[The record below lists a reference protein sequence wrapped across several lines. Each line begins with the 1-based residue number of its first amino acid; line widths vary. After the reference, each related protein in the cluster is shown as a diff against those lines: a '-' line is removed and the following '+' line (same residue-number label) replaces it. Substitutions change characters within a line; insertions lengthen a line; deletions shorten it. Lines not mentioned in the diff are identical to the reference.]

1 MARKSE
7 AAVALAPST
16 MKELKDTLW
25 KAADKLRGSLDAS
38 QYKDVILGLVF
49 LKYVSDAFDER
60 RSAIAAELRADGI
73 EEAQL
78 EQFLEDADEYRGAG
92 VFWVPE
98 TSRWEYLARHAKG
111 RQGSASEAPATI
123 GELVD
128 GALEHLMGSNPALAN
143 TLPLIYNRDNLD
155 QRRLGE
161 LVDLFNAA
169 RFTGVGAS
177 KARDVLGEVY
187 EYFLGKF
194 AAAEGKRGGEF
205 YTPPSVV
212 RVLVEVLEP
221 YSGRVY
227 DPCCGSGGMFV
238 QAEKFIAQHG
248 ADPQALSVFGQELN
262 ERTWRMARMN
272 LAVHGMTANLGP
284 RWEDTF
290 SRDVHPDVKVDFAMA
305 NPPFNIKDWARN
317 ESDARWT
324 YGVPPAGNA
333 NYGWIQHILSKL
345 TPGGSAGIVMA
356 NGSMSSNSGGEG
368 EIRANLVEADL
379 VSCMVALPT
388 QLFRSTGIP
397 VCVWFFAKDKTAGE
411 RGSIDRTGQVLFI
424 DARNLGHMVD
434 RAERAFSDED
444 IAQISGAFHAWRG
457 TESAAGAV
465 YQDVPG
471 FSKSA
476 TLTEIKDAGYALTPG
491 RYVGSAPEEDDG
503 EPLEEK
509 IARLQAELF
518 AAFDESAR
526 LEAVVREQLGRVQ

>member
-1 MARKSE
+1 
-7 AAVALAPST
+7 
-16 MKELKDTLW
+16 
-25 KAADKLRGSLDAS
+25 
-38 QYKDVILGLVF
+38 
-49 LKYVSDAFDER
+49 
-60 RSAIAAELRADGI
+60 
-73 EEAQL
+73 
-78 EQFLEDADEYRGAG
+78 
-92 VFWVPE
+92 
-98 TSRWEYLARHAKG
+98 
-111 RQGSASEAPATI
+111 
-123 GELVD
+123 
-128 GALEHLMGSNPALAN
+128 
-143 TLPLIYNRDNLD
+143 
-155 QRRLGE
+155 
-161 LVDLFNAA
+161 
-169 RFTGVGAS
+169 
-177 KARDVLGEVY
+177 
-187 EYFLGKF
+187 
-194 AAAEGKRGGEF
+194 
-205 YTPPSVV
+205 
-212 RVLVEVLEP
+212 
-221 YSGRVY
+221 
-227 DPCCGSGGMFV
+227 
-238 QAEKFIAQHG
+238 
-248 ADPQALSVFGQELN
+248 
-262 ERTWRMARMN
+262 
-272 LAVHGMTANLGP
+272 
-284 RWEDTF
+284 
-290 SRDVHPDVKVDFAMA
+290 MA

-317 ESDARWT
+317 ESDVRWT

-424 DARNLGHMVD
+424 DARNRGHMVD

-465 YQDVPG
+465 YEDVPG

-503 EPLEEK
+503 EPIEEK